1 MWVTHRLNMKIP
13 VSVIL
18 WFVHLNSIGQSESTR
33 NWVDSEVKYTD
44 SKGNSV
50 AFTHSFPR
58 GGGVVQKDGEK
69 YPYFIFWTRVFNQS
83 DTPVELKVQFPE
95 VAFFRSPES
104 YLHIVLPKEKMSLDK
119 VQVFDYG
126 LTDLQAIFNDESNQL
141 GVLQKKIQP
150 NEDCIF
156 YTAVFIHMEG
166 SGSARAKFEWKD
178 KELFYKIAIGSDG
191 AVIPCG
197 SLQFIN

>member
-1 MWVTHRLNMKIP
+1 
-13 VSVIL
+13 
-18 WFVHLNSIGQSESTR
+18 
-33 NWVDSEVKYTD
+33 
-44 SKGNSV
+44 
-50 AFTHSFPR
+50 
-58 GGGVVQKDGEK
+58 
-69 YPYFIFWTRVFNQS
+69 
-83 DTPVELKVQFPE
+83 
-95 VAFFRSPES
+95 
-104 YLHIVLPKEKMSLDK
+104 VLPKEKMSLDK